1 MRYDATPD
9 HATLRGV
16 PTSADLTRSNV
27 GAMRQRNPRG
37 RKTMHALHEAALELI
52 EELPIEKITVD
63 LIVGRAGIGKAT
75 FYRHYATKEDLIDE
89 IATDEIDRL
98 VALSLPLLSLPD
110 TLPSSLEV
118 ARYVDER
125 RHLWKV
131 LLTGGAGGTMRQR
144 LTHLAKVRGTK
155 AAPTFSADLPLDLC
169 AVWGVAAT
177 AEILAWWLRQENPAP
192 VEVLAG
198 YLDRLAVRPAMPIG
212 MGP

>member
-1 MRYDATPD
+1 
-9 HATLRGV
+9 LLV
-16 PTSADLTRSNV
+16 PTSADLTRKNV

-37 RKTMHALHEAALELI
+37 RKTMHALHGAALELI
-52 EELPIEKITVD
+52 EELPLEKITVD
-63 LIVGRAGIGKAT
+63 LIVARAGIGKAT

-98 VALSLPLLSLPD
+98 VALSLPLLSLAD

-131 LLTGGAGGTMRQR
+131 LLTGGAGGTMRRR
-144 LTHLAKVRGTK
+144 LTQLATIRGAS
-155 AAPTFSADLPLDLC
+155 AAPPFPADLPLDLC

-177 AEILAWWLRQENPAP
+177 AEILAWWLRQEDPAS
-192 VEVLAG
+192 VEVVAG
-198 YLDRLAVRPAMPIG
+198 YLDRLAVRPAMPSEIG
-212 MGP
+212 